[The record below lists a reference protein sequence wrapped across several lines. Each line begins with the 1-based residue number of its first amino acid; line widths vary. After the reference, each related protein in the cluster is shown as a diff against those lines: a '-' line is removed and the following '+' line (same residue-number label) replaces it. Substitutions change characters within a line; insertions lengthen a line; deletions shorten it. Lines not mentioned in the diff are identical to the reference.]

1 MEKVKFELEIPIHAS
16 PNMLYQYISSPSNL
30 QEWFADKVNS
40 RGKIFS
46 FVWEDTEELA
56 ELIIKKAGERI
67 RWKWLESEGDESFF
81 EIKIEVDALTKDVS
95 LIVTDFVFL
104 KNKAMINF
112 NSELYT
118 KENIQLTTDNRGFK
132 YGDGIFETI
141 KVVHKKVI
149 FWEDHYFRLMASMRM
164 LRMKI
169 PMEFTLEFLEQE
181 ILKTVDSIEKAGN
194 FRVRLNVFRKDGGLY
209 TPKTNAINYL
219 IEASEISTQSKTTYE
234 IDVFKD
240 FYNYSGLLSTIKTN
254 NRMLNTLASIYA
266 DENDLDNCVLLNER
280 KGVVEVAN
288 GNIFIVKDTVVKTPA
303 LTEGCIKGIVR
314 NKVIEILT
322 KNKDFTIEETA
333 ISPFEIQKADEVF
346 ITNAIA
352 GIQVVTK
359 YKKKSFT
366 TVLGNKLHAN
376 LKVLQIAGI

>member
-1 MEKVKFELEIPIHAS
+1 
-16 PNMLYQYISSPSNL
+16 
-30 QEWFADKVNS
+30 
-40 RGKIFS
+40 
-46 FVWEDTEELA
+46 
-56 ELIIKKAGERI
+56 
-67 RWKWLESEGDESFF
+67 
-81 EIKIEVDALTKDVS
+81 
-95 LIVTDFVFL
+95 
-104 KNKAMINF
+104 
-112 NSELYT
+112 
-118 KENIQLTTDNRGFK
+118 
-132 YGDGIFETI
+132 
-141 KVVHKKVI
+141 
-149 FWEDHYFRLMASMRM
+149 MASMRM